1 MYESQVGEYKNGMT
15 IMTNEMCE
23 LMKIFHAQ
31 KRKLQKIKE
40 MTLKSTY
47 KTMLPD
53 ILVGTKKFYGGGFK
67 IKTFSSKI
75 HCTTDSSASK

>member
-1 MYESQVGEYKNGMT
+1 MYESQVDEFKDDMT
-15 IMTNEMCE
+15 TMTNEMCE
-23 LMKIFHAQ
+23 LMKLFHAQ
-31 KRKLQKIKE
+31 KRQLQKIKE

-47 KTMLPD
+47 KNMLPD

-75 HCTTDSSASK
+75 NCITDSSASK